1 MSKYVKQNFKTI
13 RREYRKIYLWAQNK
27 ECVIILSLLRFILF
41 FALRLEMLTPRDQAP
56 LPTSFQLDSSTGRY
70 PKENSGSEGRELGLF
85 LPCSFLLWDSVT
97 AGPIPPQPQLLQVTL
112 SPGHSLSQILATPF
126 PPLSPVD
133 LRIVRSKFLVF
144 HASSF
149 VTSLSKIPSFMSLQL
164 NHLSG
169 ILFPAETLTIQ
180 KQNSQGLLWRS
191 SS

>member
-1 MSKYVKQNFKTI
+1 MSKYVKQNLKTF

-27 ECVIILSLLRFILF
+27 ECMIILSLLRLILF
-41 FALRLEMLTPRDQAP
+41 FALCLEMLTPRDKAP

-70 PKENSGSEGRELGLF
+70 QKETSGSEGRELGLF
-85 LPCSFLLWDSVT
+85 LPCSFLLWAPVT
-97 AGPIPPQPQLLQVTL
+97 AGPIPPQPQLLQVAL
-112 SPGHSLSQILATPF
+112 SPGHSLSQTLATPF
-126 PPLSPVD
+126 PPLSPAD
-133 LRIVRSKFLVF
+133 LRTVRSKFLVF
-144 HASSF
+144 HASGF
-149 VTSLSKIPSFMSLQL
+149 VTSLSKVPPFMSLQL